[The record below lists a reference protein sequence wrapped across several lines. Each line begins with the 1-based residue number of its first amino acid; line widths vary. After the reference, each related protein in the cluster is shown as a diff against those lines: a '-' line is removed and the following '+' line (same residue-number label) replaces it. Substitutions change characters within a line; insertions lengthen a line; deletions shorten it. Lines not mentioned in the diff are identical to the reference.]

1 MRVLKIALVMSTLLA
16 GAACQREAQQPQR
29 NAADLAWLD
38 SLALYPPSVAD
49 SQAVASPEELS
60 LTTAADAKAAPEH
73 TVSHATHSSSSRS
86 SSSGSSHRS
95 SSSGSSSS
103 GSSAGTVARQ
113 PRVTTVKHTKRDA
126 AIGAAGGAIV
136 GAVVGGSKHR
146 VRNGAIGAVAGGVLG
161 AVLGNNVDKG
171 KRVEY

>member
-16 GAACQREAQQPQR
+16 GAACQRDAQQPQQ

-38 SLALYPPSVAD
+38 SLALYPPSAVD
-49 SQAVASPEELS
+49 SQAVASPEELA
-60 LTTAADAKAAPEH
+60 LTAADTKAAPER
-73 TVSHATHSSSSRS
+73 TVSHTSRSSSSRS

-95 SSSGSSSS
+95 SSSGSSSGG
-103 GSSAGTVARQ
+103 GSSVGTVAAQ

-161 AVLGNNVDKG
+161 AVIGNNVDKG
-171 KRVEY
+171 TRVEY

>member
-1 MRVLKIALVMSTLLA
+1 MSTLLA
-16 GAACQREAQQPQR
+16 GAACQRDAQQPQQK
-29 NAADLAWLD
+29 ASDLAWLD
-38 SLALYPPSVAD
+38 SLALYPPSAAD
-49 SQAVASPEELS
+49 SQAVASPEELA
-60 LTTAADAKAAPEH
+60 LTAADSKAAPEH
-73 TVSHATHSSSSRS
+73 TVSHTTHSTSSSSHSSS
-86 SSSGSSHRS
+86 GTAHRS

-103 GSSAGTVARQ
+103 GSSVGTVAAQ
-113 PRVTTVKHTKRDA
+113 PKVTTVKHTKRDA

-136 GAVVGGSKHR
+136 GAVVGGSRHR

>member
-16 GAACQREAQQPQR
+16 GAACQREAQQPQQ

-38 SLALYPPSVAD
+38 SLALYPPSAVD
-49 SQAVASPEELS
+49 SQAVASPEELA
-60 LTTAADAKAAPEH
+60 LTAAETKAEPEH

-86 SSSGSSHRS
+86 SSSGSSRPS

-103 GSSAGTVARQ
+103 GSSVGTVARQ
-113 PRVTTVKHTKRDA
+113 PKVTTVKHTKRDA